1 MSVGHAGLE
10 GVVVAGSGDSG
21 VDIMLVDWE
30 PVESGFKDVES
41 VESEPVESGTE
52 DTVVV
57 SVVGVG
63 ISGPRLLTLVKIK
76 GLAYRKQKSTISL
89 MHKLINAS

>member
-57 SVVGVG
+57 SVVGLLT
-63 ISGPRLLTLVKIK
+63 RLLTLVKIK